1 MAGRQVPLGPHPP
14 RCDGAKTGPPAP
26 PVLRVDRAAP
36 DPGLRADLL
45 ATLIAAH
52 WTDEKILRLTDIT
65 PSELETFR
73 ASPLLKALL
82 ARDKPKTPVEKV
94 EDLFDEALE
103 TWKLAMTRRDDDMP
117 SALRAADAVA
127 DRVLPKK
134 QIGQAEPVIHIHL
147 DAKERAQIERV
158 AKEVG
163 QVIEVHPLLSLDDA
177 IEKYRQKPPNCD
189 DSE

>member
-14 RCDGAKTGPPAP
+14 RCDGAKAGSPAS
-26 PVLRVDRAAP
+26 PVLRVDQAAP

-45 ATLIAAH
+45 ATLIAAR

-65 PSELETFR
+65 PSELESFR

-82 ARDKPKTPVEKV
+82 ARDQPKTPVEKV

-163 QVIEVHPLLSLDDA
+163 HVIEVHPLLSLDEA
-177 IEKYRQKPPNCD
+177 IEKYRQKPPNGD